1 MKGIVLAGPTGVGKT
16 DLSLKL
22 AKELDCYI
30 ISSDSAQVY
39 IDMNIG
45 TAKIL
50 STEMNGIK
58 HFMLDVV
65 KPILKYSVGDYQKE
79 VDKILGKLAREN
91 KNIILTG
98 GTGLYINS
106 ITEGLSD
113 LPSGD
118 VSLRKELSKFSI
130 EELYEK
136 LKELDEESAEN
147 IHINNRKR
155 IERALEVC
163 LLTGKR
169 FSELSKNN
177 IKNNNYSFLKI
188 CLTRNRE
195 NLYERIDERV
205 NIMIEKGLIKE
216 VENLCKKYGKE
227 TIKKINI
234 IGYSEIIDY
243 FDKNITLEEAISNI
257 KRNSRRYAKRQLTWF
272 RNQDDYIWF
281 NLDEQTEESILI
293 QIKNLFYRLQTNN

>member
-1 MKGIVLAGPTGVGKT
+1 MKGIVIAGPTGVGKT

-39 IDMNIG
+39 KDMNIG

-50 STEMNGIK
+50 EEEMNGIK

-65 KPILKYSVGDYQKE
+65 EPISKYSVGDYQKE
-79 VDKILGKLAREN
+79 VDKILEETEKEN

-98 GTGLYINS
+98 GTGLYIGA

-118 VSLRKELSKFSI
+118 DNLRKKLSELSVD
-130 EELYEK
+130 ELYKK
-136 LKELDEESAEN
+136 LKELDYESIEN

-155 IERALEVC
+155 LERALEVC
-163 LLTGKR
+163 LLTGEK
-169 FSELSKNN
+169 FSKVSKKN
-177 IKNNNYSFLKI
+177 IKNNNYSFLKV
-188 CLTRNRE
+188 CLTRDRE
-195 NLYERIDERV
+195 NLYNRINKRV
-205 NIMIEKGLIKE
+205 DIMIEKGLVEE
-216 VENLCKKYGKE
+216 VKNICEKYGKDI
-227 TIKKINI
+227 IKKINI

-243 FDKNITLEEAISNI
+243 FNGEISLEEAISNI

-281 NLDEQTEESILI
+281 NLDEQSEESILI